1 MARCGGA
8 ILGLVLACLVA
19 GAPSPADAGVSA
31 GCRIPDVF
39 LNLPADLSR
48 TERLVDRDRPVRI
61 FVLGPAIGGAQLT
74 EKRRT
79 RLQQELE
86 RRLPGV
92 SFEFLDEGQSAGFAW
107 DDFSRIR
114 QEVARAEP
122 DLVLWQV
129 GTSDALASVDPDR
142 FGETLL
148 QAAEWL
154 KGRGIDFVL
163 IDPPFVPRVEHED
176 LYWRIVGKIS
186 EVSDKA
192 GLNLFRRYAA
202 MQYLAVE
209 QQKLT
214 AVPHDAAT
222 RRVCMSELV
231 AEAIVKAVTR

>member
-1 MARCGGA
+1 MLRPAGA
-8 ILGLVLACLVA
+8 LLCVLAIAL
-19 GAPSPADAGVSA
+19 GAHPAQAGVSA

-39 LNLPADLSR
+39 LNLPGDLSR

-61 FVLGPAIGGAQLT
+61 FVLGPAIGGPQLN

-79 RLQQELE
+79 RLQLELE

-92 SFEFLDEGQSAGFAW
+92 AFDFVDGGQGAGFAW

-148 QAAEWL
+148 QAADWL

-163 IDPPFVPRVEHED
+163 IDPPFVPRVGHED

-202 MQYLAVE
+202 MQYLSVE
-209 QQKLT
+209 QQKLA
-214 AVPHDAAT
+214 AVPPDAAT